1 MDNKSLSHTKMEM
14 PISHCIYSE
23 IQKENFVWKS
33 EK

>member
-1 MDNKSLSHTKMEM
+1 MDNKNLSYKMEM

-23 IQKENFVWKS
+23 IQKEKFVWKS